1 MGNLSEIY
9 NNQIRDNSVGG
20 DLIIG
25 GVVVKL
31 PTFDIKMSAESL
43 RRMIERH
50 EKLKEDDPQYQYV
63 LEELQS
69 KIEHV
74 EPRLVIGLESKLEMA
89 GRSVYIPEA
98 LRFSQ
103 KAAKLI
109 TKFQHVRSYQ
119 IIFHH
124 MLGLILT
131 RFENQIRPLLAKGC
145 DDLTVGAAI
154 NAIIIEPLYMEVSM
168 VDGYINSEVVQGML
182 YFLTEKCHVEWR

>member
-1 MGNLSEIY
+1 M
-9 NNQIRDNSVGG
+9 
-20 DLIIG
+20 
-25 GVVVKL
+25 
-31 PTFDIKMSAESL
+31 
-43 RRMIERH
+43 
-50 EKLKEDDPQYQYV
+50 
-63 LEELQS
+63 
-69 KIEHV
+69 
-74 EPRLVIGLESKLEMA
+74 
-89 GRSVYIPEA
+89 
-98 LRFSQ
+98 
-103 KAAKLI
+103 

-182 YFLTEKCHVEWR
+182 